1 MHFFFSNLRRV
12 LTDSKI
18 DRIWI
23 IYFTTHKMFTNFK
36 LNDLNLIRC
45 WKSVIEHIEI
55 VSEDLVE
62 LNLE

>member
-1 MHFFFSNLRRV
+1 MHIYFSDLRRV
-12 LTDSKI
+12 LTHSKI

-23 IYFTTHKMFTNFK
+23 IYFTTHKMFANFT

-45 WKSVIEHIEI
+45 WKNIIEHIEI
-55 VSEDLVE
+55 VPEDLVW

>member
-1 MHFFFSNLRRV
+1 MPIYFSDLRRV
-12 LTDSKI
+12 LTYSKT

-23 IYFTTHKMFTNFK
+23 IYFTTHKMFANFK

-45 WKSVIEHIEI
+45 WKNIIEHIEI
-55 VSEDLVE
+55 VPEDLVW